1 MAVMCH
7 AKGGFFRSVLHSA
20 VDSAV
25 NTTVNNVLQPQQQTQ
40 PEQAQQQPAAQ
51 PQPTAQPVS
60 APQPAA
66 VPAAPAPAVPAVDA
80 SAFAGARTTSANT
93 AEPEYSYGRIEFTK
107 CATPEQIAAARAK
120 MAADKRDPDSAK
132 LIFRVDKKVDPTGPD
147 YATLAAACA
156 KFPEAQTVQID
167 ECPGITSIAPL
178 ALMANATRIK
188 VSNFKNLDLS
198 PLSGLVNLELLEFT
212 YSEIADLSPI
222 GALPRLKKVDFYG
235 AVLNDFTPLAG
246 CPMLDEVYFY
256 AAKLPPE
263 KYATLGSLK
272 QVKKFH
278 GGLTKMTSIAWL
290 AQVPQAE
297 ELVIFAEKIADL
309 SPLAGAVNLKYL
321 RVWNF
326 DGGSMAP
333 ALGDLSLLANL
344 KNLEKLELPG
354 SSYSNLA
361 ALGGLAKLKKLDLSN
376 AKAPLDLAFARSLPA
391 LENLDVSSP
400 AGPVANF
407 EALFGHPALKDVNLR
422 KAGSV
427 KSIAGLA
434 QCPALKSATVSKGV
448 FPAEEVAALNA
459 ALQAR
464 GKYNKVREY

>member
-1 MAVMCH
+1 
-7 AKGGFFRSVLHSA
+7 
-20 VDSAV
+20 
-25 NTTVNNVLQPQQQTQ
+25 
-40 PEQAQQQPAAQ
+40 
-51 PQPTAQPVS
+51 
-60 APQPAA
+60 
-66 VPAAPAPAVPAVDA
+66 
-80 SAFAGARTTSANT
+80 
-93 AEPEYSYGRIEFTK
+93 
-107 CATPEQIAAARAK
+107 
-120 MAADKRDPDSAK
+120 
-132 LIFRVDKKVDPTGPD
+132 VDKKADPNGPD

-178 ALMANATRIK
+178 ALMVNATRIK
-188 VSNFKNLDLS
+188 VSNFKNLDIS
-198 PLSGLVNLELLEFT
+198 PLSGLVKLELLEFM
-212 YSEIADLSPI
+212 YSEIADLTPI
-222 GALPRLKKVDFYG
+222 GALPKLKKVDFYG
-235 AVLNDFTPLAG
+235 AVLNDFSPLAG
-246 CPMLDEVYFY
+246 CPSLDEVYFY

-263 KYATLGSLK
+263 NYATLGNLK

-309 SPLAGAVNLKYL
+309 SPLAGATNLKYL
-321 RVWNF
+321 RVWSF

-333 ALGDLSLLANL
+333 VLGDLSLLANL
-344 KNLEKLELPG
+344 KNLETLELPS

-361 ALGGLAKLKKLDLSN
+361 ALGGLTKLKKIDLSG

-391 LENLDVSSP
+391 LEELDVSSP
-400 AGPVANF
+400 AGAVANF
-407 EALFGHPALKDVNLR
+407 EALFGHPALKDVNLK

-434 QCPALKSATVSKGV
+434 QCPALKSVTVSKGV

-459 ALQAR
+459 ALQTR